1 MTMSQQGAR
10 AAALQWVTRLYPS
23 AYRELHGA
31 EVATTLADI
40 ADGGSRFGAVRE
52 AAAVAGHALRMRAGV
67 DSARPAG
74 RGLAGLTVYA
84 VALAASLSAALLAVS
99 LVEPLDWDGERSY
112 APLAYVPWLLVL
124 ALLLSGRWTWARTAV
139 GVAVGGAVL
148 SVPVAYWSGGPSGVS
163 ENLPTVLGLVAAA
176 VVVLAASP
184 DLPPTGTRA
193 RRNTALASLALG
205 VPMLVGSLT
214 TFQAL
219 AGPGVTESARPDPV
233 RLFLTVAPLVLA
245 PPAAVGLARCRFGA
259 AFAAVVVIGGAF
271 AYVFPHAF
279 LTVVPYDSGRL
290 NALVTALA
298 GTAALILRFG
308 LRPQFVRQR
317 RHRRL

>member
-10 AAALQWVTRLYPS
+10 TAALQWVTRLYPS
-23 AYRELHGA
+23 AYREVHGA

-52 AAAVAGHALRMRAGV
+52 AAAVAGHALRMRAGL
-67 DSARPAG
+67 DSARPVG
-74 RGLAGLTVYA
+74 RGLAGLTVYV
-84 VALAASLSAALLAVS
+84 VAMAASLSAALLAVS
-99 LVEPLDWDGERSY
+99 LLKPLDWDGERSY
-112 APLAYVPWLLVL
+112 APLAYAPWLLVL

-148 SVPVAYWSGGPSGVS
+148 SIPVAYWSGGPSGVS

-176 VVVLAASP
+176 VVVLAAPP

-233 RLFLTVAPLVLA
+233 RLFLTLAPLVLA

-259 AFAAVVVIGGAF
+259 PFAAVVVIGGAF
-271 AYVFPHAF
+271 AYVFPHTF

-308 LRPQFVRQR
+308 LRPRFVRQR